1 MLFRSDGKTIAK
13 SISLAVTVLVIACPC
28 ALGLATPVALLVASG
43 RGAARGIV
51 LRKPQVLEQAKKV
64 TDVVLDK
71 TGTLTNGMMTVSEVT
86 IEKEAT
92 SLLGAQFSN
101 LISRENVMS
110 SAVSIEALNNHP
122 IAEAIVRHGKSL
134 PRFKVS
140 DFSIT
145 PGAGASGRVLIPAA
159 PGYGDGEKS
168 VVVII
173 GSPAAVAHST
183 TAFHPAIN
191 NAISRAESSGKSV
204 SVLAWDGVAVAV
216 FSVADEIKADA
227 AISISKLEEAGI
239 KVWLL
244 TGDHPDIA
252 KNVAES
258 AGISPDRVIANA
270 SPEEKI
276 NKIKEIQNTGA
287 RVLMVGDGV
296 NDAAALA
303 AADLSMAMGT
313 GTDTAIATADITLMN
328 PALASIKA
336 GLDLSRKTLS
346 TIRGN
351 LVWAFIY
358 NVIGIP
364 IAALGFLQPMY
375 AAAAMALSSL
385 FVVTNSLRIK

>member
-1 MLFRSDGKTIAK
+1 M
-13 SISLAVTVLVIACPC
+13 
-28 ALGLATPVALLVASG
+28 
-43 RGAARGIV
+43 

-287 RVLMVGDGV
+287 HVLMVGDGV

-364 IAALGFLQPMY
+364 IAALGLLQPMY